1 MSKEVLAIKNL
12 MVGFKLRKE
21 VFTAVDNISFKIRR
35 NETRAL
41 VGESGSGKSVTAL
54 SILQLLPKLRTIY
67 SQDSSILVNGEETI
81 GLNNSALR
89 KIRGNKVSIIFQEPM
104 TSLNPFH
111 KVGNQ
116 ITESV
121 MSHKKISK
129 HDARS
134 RARELMQL
142 VEIPDLERRFDAFPH
157 ELSGGQRQR
166 IMIAMALINEPDLLI
181 ADEPT
186 TALDVTIQ
194 AQILD
199 LMNRIKEQLGM
210 AILFITHDLGL
221 VEKFSDTVSVMKD
234 GKIVEQGNTK
244 EIFSNPENDYTK
256 KLLNSEPQP
265 KEDITCDDENILQIR
280 NLDVFYK
287 IPSKT
292 LFGSNLFHAVKG
304 VTMDIPRKST
314 IGVVGESGSGKST
327 LGKAII
333 NLVDYE
339 GDIIFENRLL
349 RDMSKSELQ
358 KVKSDIQIIFQDPYG
373 SLSPR
378 MTIGEIIGEGLDV
391 HKQELTK
398 VQKDAMIKDVMNDVG
413 LDPDLMFK
421 YPHEFSGGQRQR
433 IAIARALILKPRF
446 IILDEPTSA
455 LDRSIQIQV
464 IDVLKQ
470 LQLKYEL
477 TYLFISHDLKVIRSM
492 CDKIFVMSKGSMV
505 EYGNA
510 KEVFNNPKEN
520 YTRKLL
526 DASLKYSSE
535 Q

>member
-1 MSKEVLAIKNL
+1 MSKEVLAIQNL
-12 MVGFKLRKE
+12 TVGFKLRKE
-21 VFTAVDNISFKIRR
+21 VFTAVDNISFKIRK

-67 SQDSSILVNGEETI
+67 SQDSSILVNSEETI

-89 KIRGNKVSIIFQEPM
+89 KIRGNKVSMIFQEPM

-116 ITESV
+116 IMESV

-129 HDARS
+129 HDARL
-134 RARELMQL
+134 RAMELMQL

-221 VEKFSDTVSVMKD
+221 VEKFSDTVSVMKG

-244 EIFSNPENDYTK
+244 EIFSDPEDDYTK

-265 KEDITCDDENILQIR
+265 KKDTTCDDENILKIK

-391 HKQELTK
+391 HKQELSK
-398 VQKDAMIKDVMNDVG
+398 VQKDEMIKDVMNDVG

-477 TYLFISHDLKVIRSM
+477 TYLFISHDLKVIRSI
-492 CDKIFVMSKGSMV
+492 CDKIFVMSEGSMV

-520 YTRKLL
+520 YTKKLL
-526 DASLKYSSE
+526 DASLKYSS
-535 Q
+535 

>member
-1 MSKEVLAIKNL
+1 
-12 MVGFKLRKE
+12 
-21 VFTAVDNISFKIRR
+21 
-35 NETRAL
+35 
-41 VGESGSGKSVTAL
+41 
-54 SILQLLPKLRTIY
+54 
-67 SQDSSILVNGEETI
+67 
-81 GLNNSALR
+81 
-89 KIRGNKVSIIFQEPM
+89 
-104 TSLNPFH
+104 
-111 KVGNQ
+111 
-116 ITESV
+116 
-121 MSHKKISK
+121 
-129 HDARS
+129 
-134 RARELMQL
+134 
-142 VEIPDLERRFDAFPH
+142 
-157 ELSGGQRQR
+157 
-166 IMIAMALINEPDLLI
+166 MIAMALINEPDLLI

-221 VEKFSDTVSVMKD
+221 VEKFSDTVSVMKG

-244 EIFSNPENDYTK
+244 EIFSNPEDDYTK

-265 KEDITCDDENILQIR
+265 KKDTACDDENILKIK

-378 MTIGEIIGEGLDV
+378 MTIGEIIGEGPGCS
-391 HKQELTK
+391 Q
-398 VQKDAMIKDVMNDVG
+398 ARIIK
-413 LDPDLMFK
+413 
-421 YPHEFSGGQRQR
+421 S
-433 IAIARALILKPRF
+433 
-446 IILDEPTSA
+446 
-455 LDRSIQIQV
+455 
-464 IDVLKQ
+464 
-470 LQLKYEL
+470 
-477 TYLFISHDLKVIRSM
+477 
-492 CDKIFVMSKGSMV
+492 SK
-505 EYGNA
+505 
-510 KEVFNNPKEN
+510 
-520 YTRKLL
+520 R
-526 DASLKYSSE
+526 
-535 Q
+535 